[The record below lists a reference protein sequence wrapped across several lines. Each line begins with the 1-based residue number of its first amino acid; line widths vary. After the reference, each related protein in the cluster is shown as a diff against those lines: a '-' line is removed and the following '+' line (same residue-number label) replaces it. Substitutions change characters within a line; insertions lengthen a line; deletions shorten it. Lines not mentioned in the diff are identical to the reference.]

1 MAIEMVAEDE
11 PSLFVAIRK
20 KLPENA
26 FATVPVI
33 APSDGFRLRPVGR
46 EGVMLKLAAAPE

>member
-1 MAIEMVAEDE
+1 MTIEIVAEEE

-26 FATVPVI
+26 FATFPEMT
-33 APSDGFRLRPVGR
+33 PSDGFRLRPDGR